1 MIMRWVVILFF
12 SFCSIYANSLS
23 IEDFRTD
30 LYSKAG
36 NNTLKKIEMT
46 LDFEGENLDQKKI
59 IDALNTIVSSYFY
72 EDLFTEVGKNNFK
85 ETLLKFSNKK
95 YKTQIK
101 NIYILKINSVAQ
113 FDIEELKRFVKDLE
127 KKDEDLKETARQEE
141 IQNILKVTKTS
152 DQNNTQSKD
161 MNATQTSSVKD
172 DNISFNQDVNASKEA
187 MDMILKTMENTQM
200 QMLAPN
206 KEQDLFKEI
215 PF

>member
-30 LYSKAG
+30 LYSKVG

-127 KKDEDLKETARQEE
+127 KKDEDLKETAKQEE
-141 IQNILKVTKTS
+141 IQNILKVAKTS

-172 DNISFNQDVNASKEA
+172 SNISFNQDVNASKEA

-200 QMLAPN
+200 QMLAPS

>member
-1 MIMRWVVILFF
+1 FF

-46 LDFEGENLDQKKI
+46 LDFEGENLEQKKI

-101 NIYILKINSVAQ
+101 NIYILKVNSVAQ

-127 KKDEDLKETARQEE
+127 KKDEDSKETAKQEE

-152 DQNNTQSKD
+152 DQNNTQPKD
-161 MNATQTSSVKD
+161 INATQTNSIKD
-172 DNISFNQDVNASKEA
+172 NNISFNQDVNASKEA

>member
-1 MIMRWVVILFF
+1 MRWVVILFF

-30 LYSKAG
+30 LYSKVG
-36 NNTLKKIEMT
+36 NNTLKKIEIT
-46 LDFEGENLDQKKI
+46 LEFEGENLEEKKI
-59 IDALNTIVSSYFY
+59 IDALNTIISSYFY

-101 NIYILKINSVAQ
+101 NIYILRINSVSQ
-113 FDIEELKRFVKDLE
+113 FDLEELKRFVKDLE
-127 KKDEDLKETARQEE
+127 KKDEDLKETIKQEE
-141 IQNILKVTKTS
+141 NQNILKVTKTS
-152 DQNNTQSKD
+152 DQNNTQPKD
-161 MNATQTSSVKD
+161 MNVTQTSSVKD
-172 DNISFNQDVNASKEA
+172 SNISFNQDVNTSKEA

-200 QMLAPN
+200 QMLAPS

>member
-1 MIMRWVVILFF
+1 MRWAVILFF

-30 LYSKAG
+30 LYSKVG

-101 NIYILKINSVAQ
+101 NIYILKINSVSQ

-127 KKDEDLKETARQEE
+127 KKDEDLKETAKQEE

-172 DNISFNQDVNASKEA
+172 DNISFNQDVNTSKEA

-200 QMLAPN
+200 QMLAPS

>member
-1 MIMRWVVILFF
+1 MRWVVILFF

-30 LYSKAG
+30 LYSKVG

-101 NIYILKINSVAQ
+101 NIYILKINSVIQ

-127 KKDEDLKETARQEE
+127 KKDEDSKETAKQEE
-141 IQNILKVTKTS
+141 IQNILKVAKTS
-152 DQNNTQSKD
+152 DQNNTQLKD
-161 MNATQTSSVKD
+161 INVTQTSSIKD
-172 DNISFNQDVNASKEA
+172 SNISFNQDVNASKEA

-200 QMLAPN
+200 QMLAPS

>member
-1 MIMRWVVILFF
+1 MRWVVILFF

-30 LYSKAG
+30 LYSKVG
-36 NNTLKKIEMT
+36 NNTLKKIEIT
-46 LDFEGENLDQKKI
+46 LEFEGENLEEKKI
-59 IDALNTIVSSYFY
+59 IDALNTIISSYFY

-101 NIYILKINSVAQ
+101 NIYILRINSVSQ
-113 FDIEELKRFVKDLE
+113 FDLEELKRFVKDLE
-127 KKDEDLKETARQEE
+127 KKGEDLKETIKQEE
-141 IQNILKVTKTS
+141 NQNILKVTKTS

-161 MNATQTSSVKD
+161 MNVTQTSSVKD
-172 DNISFNQDVNASKEA
+172 DNISFNQDVNTSKEA

-200 QMLAPN
+200 QMLAPS

>member
-1 MIMRWVVILFF
+1 MRWAVILFF
-12 SFCSIYANSLS
+12 SFYSIYANSLS

-30 LYSKAG
+30 LYSKVG
-36 NNTLKKIEMT
+36 NNTLKKIEIT
-46 LDFEGENLDQKKI
+46 LDFEGENLEEKKI
-59 IDALNTIVSSYFY
+59 IDALNTIISSYFY

-101 NIYILKINSVAQ
+101 NIYILKINSVSQ
-113 FDIEELKRFVKDLE
+113 FDLEELKRFVKDLE
-127 KKDEDLKETARQEE
+127 KKDEDSKETAKQEE
-141 IQNILKVTKTS
+141 NQNTLKVTKTS
-152 DQNNTQSKD
+152 DQNNTQPKD
-161 MNATQTSSVKD
+161 MNITQISSVKD
-172 DNISFNQDVNASKEA
+172 SNISFNQDVNASKES

-200 QMLAPN
+200 QMLAPS

>member
-1 MIMRWVVILFF
+1 MRWAVILFF
-12 SFCSIYANSLS
+12 SFYSIYANSLS

-30 LYSKAG
+30 LYSKVG
-36 NNTLKKIEMT
+36 NNTLKKIEIT
-46 LDFEGENLDQKKI
+46 LDFEGENLEEKKI
-59 IDALNTIVSSYFY
+59 IDALNTIISSYFY

-101 NIYILKINSVAQ
+101 NIYILKINSVSQ
-113 FDIEELKRFVKDLE
+113 FDLEELKRFVKDLE
-127 KKDEDLKETARQEE
+127 KKDEDSKETAKQEE
-141 IQNILKVTKTS
+141 NQNTLKVTKIS
-152 DQNNTQSKD
+152 DQNNTQPKD
-161 MNATQTSSVKD
+161 MNITQISSVKD
-172 DNISFNQDVNASKEA
+172 SNISFNQDVNASKDS

-200 QMLAPN
+200 QMLAPS

>member
-1 MIMRWVVILFF
+1 MRWVVILFF
-12 SFCSIYANSLS
+12 SFCGIYANSLS

-30 LYSKAG
+30 LYSKVG

-46 LDFEGENLDQKKI
+46 LDFEGENLEQKKI

-101 NIYILKINSVAQ
+101 NIYILKINSVSQ

-127 KKDEDLKETARQEE
+127 KKEEDLKETTKQEE

-161 MNATQTSSVKD
+161 MNATQISSVKD
-172 DNISFNQDVNASKEA
+172 GNISFNQDVNTSKEA

-200 QMLAPN
+200 QMLAPS

>member
-1 MIMRWVVILFF
+1 MRWVVILFF

-46 LDFEGENLDQKKI
+46 LDFEGENLEQKKI

-101 NIYILKINSVAQ
+101 NIYILKVNSVAQ

-127 KKDEDLKETARQEE
+127 KKDEDSKETAKQEE

-152 DQNNTQSKD
+152 DQNNTQPKD
-161 MNATQTSSVKD
+161 INATQTNSIKD
-172 DNISFNQDVNASKEA
+172 SNISFNQDVNASKEA

-206 KEQDLFKEI
+206 KEQDSFKEI

>member
-1 MIMRWVVILFF
+1 MRWVVILFF

-46 LDFEGENLDQKKI
+46 LDFEGENLEQKKI

-127 KKDEDLKETARQEE
+127 KKEEDLKETAKQEE
-141 IQNILKVTKTS
+141 IQNIIQVAKTS
-152 DQNNTQSKD
+152 DQNNTQPKD
-161 MNATQTSSVKD
+161 INATQTNSIKD
-172 DNISFNQDVNASKEA
+172 SNISFNQDVNTSKEA
-187 MDMILKTMENTQM
+187 MDMILKTMENAQM
-200 QMLAPN
+200 QMLAPS

>member
-1 MIMRWVVILFF
+1 MRWVVILFF

-30 LYSKAG
+30 LYSKVG
-36 NNTLKKIEMT
+36 NNTLKKIEIT
-46 LDFEGENLDQKKI
+46 LEFEGENLEEKKI
-59 IDALNTIVSSYFY
+59 IDALNTIISSYFY

-95 YKTQIK
+95 YKTQIN
-101 NIYILKINSVAQ
+101 NIYILRINSVSQ
-113 FDIEELKRFVKDLE
+113 FDLEELKRFVKDLE
-127 KKDEDLKETARQEE
+127 KKDEDLKETIKQEE
-141 IQNILKVTKTS
+141 NQNILKVTKTS
-152 DQNNTQSKD
+152 DQNNTQPKD
-161 MNATQTSSVKD
+161 MNLTQTSSVKD
-172 DNISFNQDVNASKEA
+172 DNISFNQDVNTSKEA

-200 QMLAPN
+200 QMLAPS

>member
-1 MIMRWVVILFF
+1 MRWIVILFF

-30 LYSKAG
+30 LYSKVG
-36 NNTLKKIEMT
+36 NNTLKKIEIT
-46 LDFEGENLDQKKI
+46 LEFEGENLEEKKI
-59 IDALNTIVSSYFY
+59 IDALNTIISSYFY

-101 NIYILKINSVAQ
+101 NIYILRINSVSQ
-113 FDIEELKRFVKDLE
+113 FDLEELKRFVKDLE
-127 KKDEDLKETARQEE
+127 KKDEDLKETIKQEE
-141 IQNILKVTKTS
+141 NQNILKVTKTS

-161 MNATQTSSVKD
+161 MNVTQTSSVKD
-172 DNISFNQDVNASKEA
+172 SNISFNQDVNTSKEA

-200 QMLAPN
+200 QMLAPS

>member
-1 MIMRWVVILFF
+1 MRWVVILFF

-30 LYSKAG
+30 LYSKVG

-127 KKDEDLKETARQEE
+127 KKDEDLKETAKQEE
-141 IQNILKVTKTS
+141 IQNILKVAKTS

-172 DNISFNQDVNASKEA
+172 SNISFNQDVNASKEA

-200 QMLAPN
+200 QMLAPS

>member
-1 MIMRWVVILFF
+1 MRWVVILFF

-30 LYSKAG
+30 LYSKVG

-127 KKDEDLKETARQEE
+127 KKEEDLKETAKQEE
-141 IQNILKVTKTS
+141 IQNILKVAKTS

-200 QMLAPN
+200 QMLVPN

>member
-1 MIMRWVVILFF
+1 MRWVVILFF

-46 LDFEGENLDQKKI
+46 LDFEGENLEQKKI

-127 KKDEDLKETARQEE
+127 KKEEDLKETAKQEE
-141 IQNILKVTKTS
+141 IQNILKVAKTS

-161 MNATQTSSVKD
+161 INATQTNSIKD
-172 DNISFNQDVNASKEA
+172 SNISFNQDVNTSKEA
-187 MDMILKTMENTQM
+187 MDMILKTMENAQM
-200 QMLAPN
+200 QMLAPS

>member
-30 LYSKAG
+30 LYSKVG
-36 NNTLKKIEMT
+36 NNTLKKIEIT
-46 LDFEGENLDQKKI
+46 LEFEGENLEEKKI
-59 IDALNTIVSSYFY
+59 IDALNTIISSYFY

-101 NIYILKINSVAQ
+101 NIYILRINSVSQ
-113 FDIEELKRFVKDLE
+113 FDLEELKRFVKDLE
-127 KKDEDLKETARQEE
+127 KKDEDLKETIKQEE
-141 IQNILKVTKTS
+141 NQNILKVTKTS

-161 MNATQTSSVKD
+161 MNVTQTSSVKD
-172 DNISFNQDVNASKEA
+172 SNISFNQDVNTSKEA

-200 QMLAPN
+200 QMLAPS

>member
-1 MIMRWVVILFF
+1 MRWVVILFF

-46 LDFEGENLDQKKI
+46 LDFEGENLEQKKI

-127 KKDEDLKETARQEE
+127 KKEEDLKETAKQEE
-141 IQNILKVTKTS
+141 IQNILKVAKTS

-161 MNATQTSSVKD
+161 INATQTNSIKD
-172 DNISFNQDVNASKEA
+172 SNISFNQDVNTSKEA
-187 MDMILKTMENTQM
+187 MDVILKTMENAQM
-200 QMLAPN
+200 QMLAPS

>member
-1 MIMRWVVILFF
+1 MKWIIVLLLMFF
-12 SFCSIYANSLS
+12 NIHASSLS
-23 IEDFRTD
+23 IENFRTD
-30 LYSKAG
+30 LYSKVG
-36 NNTLKKIEMT
+36 NNTLKKIEMN

-101 NIYILKINSVAQ
+101 NIYILKINSVAK
-113 FDIEELKRFVKDLE
+113 FDLEEFKRFINDLE
-127 KKDEDLKETARQEE
+127 KKDDNTIKTIKQKE
-141 IQNILKVTKTS
+141 IQDNSKVAKNT

-161 MNATQTSSVKD
+161 INTDQINNNDKD
-172 DNISFNQDVNASKEA
+172 DNKSFNQDTNTSKET
-187 MDMILKTMENTQM
+187 MDMILKTMEKTQM
-200 QMLAPN
+200 QMLAPS
-206 KEQDLFKEI
+206 KEQQDLFNEI

>member
-1 MIMRWVVILFF
+1 MKWIIVLLLMFF
-12 SFCSIYANSLS
+12 NIHASSLS
-23 IEDFRTD
+23 IENFRTD
-30 LYSKAG
+30 LYSKVG
-36 NNTLKKIEMT
+36 NNTLKKIEMN

-101 NIYILKINSVAQ
+101 NIYILKINSVAK
-113 FDIEELKRFVKDLE
+113 FDLEEFKRFINDLE
-127 KKDEDLKETARQEE
+127 KKDDNIIKTIKQKE
-141 IQNILKVTKTS
+141 IQDNSKVAKNT

-161 MNATQTSSVKD
+161 INTDQINNNDKD
-172 DNISFNQDVNASKEA
+172 DNKSFNQDTNTSKEA
-187 MDMILKTMENTQM
+187 MDMILKTMEKTQM
-200 QMLAPN
+200 QMLAPS
-206 KEQDLFKEI
+206 KEQQDLFNEI

>member
-1 MIMRWVVILFF
+1 MRWVVILFF

-23 IEDFRTD
+23 VEDFRTD

-46 LDFEGENLDQKKI
+46 LDFEGENLEQKKI

-101 NIYILKINSVAQ
+101 NIYILKVNSVAQ

-127 KKDEDLKETARQEE
+127 KNEEDSKETAKQEE
-141 IQNILKVTKTS
+141 IQNILKVAKTS
-152 DQNNTQSKD
+152 DQNNTQPKD
-161 MNATQTSSVKD
+161 INATQTNSIKD
-172 DNISFNQDVNASKEA
+172 SNISFNQDVNTSKEA
-187 MDMILKTMENTQM
+187 VDMILKTMENAQM
-200 QMLAPN
+200 QMLAPS

>member
-1 MIMRWVVILFF
+1 MRWVVILFF

-46 LDFEGENLDQKKI
+46 LDFEGENLEQKKI
-59 IDALNTIVSSYFY
+59 IDALNTIASSYFY

-127 KKDEDLKETARQEE
+127 KKEEDLKETAKQEE
-141 IQNILKVTKTS
+141 IQNILKVAKTS
-152 DQNNTQSKD
+152 DQNNTQSKEI
-161 MNATQTSSVKD
+161 NATQTNSIKD
-172 DNISFNQDVNASKEA
+172 SNISFNQDVNTSKEA
-187 MDMILKTMENTQM
+187 MDVILKTMENAQM
-200 QMLAPN
+200 QMLAPS

>member
-1 MIMRWVVILFF
+1 MRWVVILFF

-46 LDFEGENLDQKKI
+46 LDFEGENLEQKKI

-101 NIYILKINSVAQ
+101 NIYILKVNSVAQ

-127 KKDEDLKETARQEE
+127 KKDEDSKETAKQEE
-141 IQNILKVTKTS
+141 IQNILKVIKTS
-152 DQNNTQSKD
+152 NQNNTQPKD
-161 MNATQTSSVKD
+161 INATQTNSIKD
-172 DNISFNQDVNASKEA
+172 SNISFNQDVNTSKEA

-200 QMLAPN
+200 QMLALN

>member
-1 MIMRWVVILFF
+1 MRWVVILFF

-30 LYSKAG
+30 LYSKVG

-85 ETLLKFSNKK
+85 EILLKFSNKK

-127 KKDEDLKETARQEE
+127 KKEEDLKETAKQEE

-206 KEQDLFKEI
+206 KEQDLF
-215 PF
+215 

>member
-1 MIMRWVVILFF
+1 MRWVVILFF

-30 LYSKAG
+30 LYSKVG

-127 KKDEDLKETARQEE
+127 KKDEDLKETAKQEE
-141 IQNILKVTKTS
+141 IQNILKITKTS
-152 DQNNTQSKD
+152 DQNNTQPKD
-161 MNATQTSSVKD
+161 MNATQTSGVKD
-172 DNISFNQDVNASKEA
+172 GNISFNQDVNTSKEA

-200 QMLAPN
+200 QMLAPS

>member
-1 MIMRWVVILFF
+1 MRWVVILFF

-30 LYSKAG
+30 LYSKVG

-127 KKDEDLKETARQEE
+127 KKDEDLKETAKQEE
-141 IQNILKVTKTS
+141 IQNILKVAKTS

-161 MNATQTSSVKD
+161 INVTQTSSVKD
-172 DNISFNQDVNASKEA
+172 SNISFNQDVNASKEA

-200 QMLAPN
+200 QMLAPS

>member
-1 MIMRWVVILFF
+1 MRWVVILFF

-46 LDFEGENLDQKKI
+46 LDFEGENLEQKKI

-127 KKDEDLKETARQEE
+127 KKEEDLKETAKQEE
-141 IQNILKVTKTS
+141 IQNILQVAKTS

-161 MNATQTSSVKD
+161 INATQTNSIKD
-172 DNISFNQDVNASKEA
+172 SNISFNQDVNTSKEA
-187 MDMILKTMENTQM
+187 MDMILKTMENAQM
-200 QMLAPN
+200 QMLAPS

>member
-1 MIMRWVVILFF
+1 MKWIIVLLLMFF
-12 SFCSIYANSLS
+12 NIHASSLS
-23 IEDFRTD
+23 IENFRTD
-30 LYSKAG
+30 LYSKVG
-36 NNTLKKIEMT
+36 NNTLKKIEMN

-101 NIYILKINSVAQ
+101 NIYILKINSVAK
-113 FDIEELKRFVKDLE
+113 FDLEEFKRFINDLE
-127 KKDEDLKETARQEE
+127 KKDDNIIKTIKQKE
-141 IQNILKVTKTS
+141 IQDNSKVAKNT

-161 MNATQTSSVKD
+161 INTHQINNNDKD
-172 DNISFNQDVNASKEA
+172 DNKSFNQDTNTSKEA
-187 MDMILKTMENTQM
+187 MDMILKTMEKTQM
-200 QMLAPN
+200 QMLAPS
-206 KEQDLFKEI
+206 KEQQDLFNEI

>member
-1 MIMRWVVILFF
+1 MRWVVILFF

-30 LYSKAG
+30 LYSKVG

-127 KKDEDLKETARQEE
+127 KKDEDLKETAKQEE
-141 IQNILKVTKTS
+141 IQNILKVAKTS

-161 MNATQTSSVKD
+161 INVTQTSSIKD
-172 DNISFNQDVNASKEA
+172 SNISFNQDVNASKEA

-200 QMLAPN
+200 QMLAPS

>member
-1 MIMRWVVILFF
+1 MRWIIILFF
-12 SFCSIYANSLS
+12 TFYNVYANSLS

-46 LDFEGENLDQKKI
+46 LEFEGENLEENKI
-59 IDALNTIVSSYFY
+59 IDALNTIISSYFY

-101 NIYILKINSVAQ
+101 NIYILRINSVVK
-113 FDIEELKRFVKDLE
+113 FDLEELKRFVKDLE
-127 KKDEDLKETARQEE
+127 KKDKDIKETTKQEE
-141 IQNILKVTKTS
+141 NQNILKAIKTS

-161 MNATQTSSVKD
+161 MNVTQTNDIKD
-172 DNISFNQDVNASKEA
+172 SNISFNQDVNTSKEA
-187 MDMILKTMENTQM
+187 MDIILKTMENTQI
-200 QMLAPN
+200 QMLTPS

>member
-1 MIMRWVVILFF
+1 MRWVVILFF

-30 LYSKAG
+30 LYSKVG
-36 NNTLKKIEMT
+36 NNTLKKIEIT
-46 LDFEGENLDQKKI
+46 LEFEGENLEEKKI
-59 IDALNTIVSSYFY
+59 IDALNTIISSYFY

-101 NIYILKINSVAQ
+101 NIYILRINSVSQ
-113 FDIEELKRFVKDLE
+113 FDLEELKRFVKDLE
-127 KKDEDLKETARQEE
+127 KKDEELKETIKQEE
-141 IQNILKVTKTS
+141 NQNILKVTKTS

-161 MNATQTSSVKD
+161 MNLTQTSSVKD
-172 DNISFNQDVNASKEA
+172 DNISFNQDVNTSKEA

-200 QMLAPN
+200 QMLAPS

>member
-1 MIMRWVVILFF
+1 MRWVVILFF

-46 LDFEGENLDQKKI
+46 LDFEGENLEQKKI

-101 NIYILKINSVAQ
+101 NIYILKVNSVAQ

-127 KKDEDLKETARQEE
+127 KKDEDSKETAKQEE
-141 IQNILKVTKTS
+141 IQNILKVIKTS
-152 DQNNTQSKD
+152 DQNNTQPKD
-161 MNATQTSSVKD
+161 INATQTNSIKD
-172 DNISFNQDVNASKEA
+172 SNISFNQDVNTSKEA
-187 MDMILKTMENTQM
+187 MDMILKTMKNTQM
-200 QMLAPN
+200 QMLALN

>member
-1 MIMRWVVILFF
+1 MKWIIVLFLMF
-12 SFCSIYANSLS
+12 FNIHASSLS
-23 IEDFRTD
+23 IENFRTD
-30 LYSKAG
+30 LYSKVG
-36 NNTLKKIEMT
+36 NNTLKKIEMN

-101 NIYILKINSVAQ
+101 NIYILKINSVAK
-113 FDIEELKRFVKDLE
+113 FDLEEFKRFINDLE
-127 KKDEDLKETARQEE
+127 KKDDNTIKTIKQKG
-141 IQNILKVTKTS
+141 IQDNSKVAKNT

-161 MNATQTSSVKD
+161 INTDQINSNDKD
-172 DNISFNQDVNASKEA
+172 DNKSFNQDTKTSKEA
-187 MDMILKTMENTQM
+187 MDMILKTMEKTQM
-200 QMLAPN
+200 QMLAPS
-206 KEQDLFKEI
+206 KEQQDLFNEI